1 MKHIT
6 RGWLLLGFV
15 WSLPNTLIGFI
26 IGLAGFLWSHLGGDK
41 NAQLTFDRGVFLFEH
56 NPALVQNSALSLGFS
71 HLYSSTS
78 CQILNNG
85 TLCKDHEDQHT
96 IQSMVLG
103 PFFLPIYA
111 ACGLIALIRGGSP
124 IGIKNL
130 LELGPYSCPPRA
142 WPRPWV

>member
-1 MKHIT
+1 MKQIKT
-6 RGWLLLGFV
+6 LWLVLGFV

-26 IGLAGFLWSHLGGDK
+26 IGAAGYLVSHITGDK
-41 NAQLTFDRGVFLFEH
+41 SARIKFDRGLFLFEY
-56 NPALVQNSALSLGFS
+56 NPALVKNSALCLGFS
-71 HLYSSTS
+71 HLYSSAS

-111 ACGLIALIRGGSP
+111 LCAIIAMIRGSNP
-124 IGIKNL
+124 IGPRNL
-130 LELGPYSCPPRA
+130 LELGPYSCPPRP
-142 WPRPWV
+142 WPRP